1 MIELR
6 GVCKRFSCGGRH
18 VVALDGAQLR
28 ICSGEVVVVSGLSGA
43 GKTTLMKLL
52 YGAELA
58 DAGVVKVF
66 EHDIRRLR
74 MSSVGLLRRR
84 IGVVP
89 QNLNLLEDRSALDN
103 VALPLE
109 VRSMNT
115 KVARIRAA
123 EALGAFGLGCAS
135 DALVMQLSVG
145 ERQRVA
151 VARAIVAEP
160 SLLLFDEPSA
170 HLDAI
175 STEVLVKL
183 IAEQQARSVTGLV
196 ISNDPRLL
204 GAATQREWR
213 HLELCE
219 GKLREGSAA
228 AEVAAESTAVAGEI
242 VIEAEEPPN
251 VVPFPISARLGGG
264 E

>member
-1 MIELR
+1 M
-6 GVCKRFSCGGRH
+6 
-18 VVALDGAQLR
+18 
-28 ICSGEVVVVSGLSGA
+28 SGLSGA

-58 DAGVVKVF
+58 DGGVVKVF

-74 MSSVGLLRRR
+74 MSSIGLLRRR

-89 QNLNLLEDRSALDN
+89 QNLNLLEDRSAIDN

-109 VRSMNT
+109 VRSMNS

-123 EALGAFGLGCAS
+123 GVLGALGLGCAS

-160 SLLLFDEPSA
+160 ALLLFDEPSA

-175 STEVLVKL
+175 STAVLVKL
-183 IAEQQARSVTGLV
+183 IAEQQERGVTGLIV
-196 ISNDPRLL
+196 SNDPRLL
-204 GAATQREWR
+204 SAAAGREWR
-213 HLELCE
+213 HLELFE
-219 GKLREGSAA
+219 GTLRDGSVA
-228 AEVAAESTAVAGEI
+228 AEVADDAEATAVAGEI

>member
-28 ICSGEVVVVSGLSGA
+28 IRSGEIVVVSGLSGA

-58 DAGVVKVF
+58 DAGAVKVF

-74 MSSVGLLRRR
+74 MSSIGLLRRR

-89 QNLNLLEDRSALDN
+89 QNLNLLEDRSAIDN

-109 VRSMNT
+109 VRSMNSR
-115 KVARIRAA
+115 VARIRAA
-123 EALGAFGLGCAS
+123 EALGALGLGCAS

-160 SLLLFDEPSA
+160 ALLLFDEPSA

-183 IAEQQARSVTGLV
+183 MAEQQERSVTGLV

-204 GAATQREWR
+204 SAAGEREWR
-213 HLELCE
+213 HLELCD
-219 GKLREGSAA
+219 GKLSDASAVAEGEDDS
-228 AEVAAESTAVAGEI
+228 VVAGEI

-251 VVPFPISARLGGG
+251 VVPFPISARAGGV